1 MTRRNIDNRLQI
13 EFNSIDILVTKD
25 HLIRKIDAKLDF
37 NFIYDEV
44 TELYS
49 AFARQA

>member
-13 EFNSIDILVTKD
+13 EFNSIDILVN
-25 HLIRKIDAKLDF
+25 LIRKIDAKLDF